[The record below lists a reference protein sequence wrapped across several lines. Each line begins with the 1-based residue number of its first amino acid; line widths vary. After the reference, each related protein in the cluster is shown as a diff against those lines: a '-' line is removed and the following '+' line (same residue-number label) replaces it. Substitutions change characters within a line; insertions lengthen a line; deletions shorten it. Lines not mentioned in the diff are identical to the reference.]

1 MSFSRICGYVEKS
14 QFYNVCFLILREKER
29 KKESKTR
36 KGLMLINF
44 SFAASTTSLT
54 KWRTIYIEQWEND
67 STFLLQ
73 CSSFSCLVQD
83 KQKCIH
89 CGWVH
94 FYSLIISGVTLIST
108 LCKPHT
114 SLRRTVGPVPKVSI
128 LKRVDCIFMLF
139 IRKRNG
145 LQTKRRERVW
155 NMESETWRRKP
166 KKEVLVRMRLACL
179 KETHPRRVPCE

>member
-1 MSFSRICGYVEKS
+1 MVQSDV
-14 QFYNVCFLILREKER
+14 Q
-29 KKESKTR
+29 
-36 KGLMLINF
+36 
-44 SFAASTTSLT
+44 
-54 KWRTIYIEQWEND
+54 YIEQREND

-73 CSSFSCLVQD
+73 CSSFSCLVQV

-155 NMESETWRRKP
+155 NMESENWRRKP
-166 KKEVLVRMRLACL
+166 KKEVRVRMRLACL

>member
-1 MSFSRICGYVEKS
+1 MSFSRISGYVEKS
-14 QFYNVCFLILREKER
+14 QFYNVFFLILREKER

-36 KGLMLINF
+36 KALMLIN
-44 SFAASTTSLT
+44 SPLQLKQQVVQSDVQ
-54 KWRTIYIEQWEND
+54 YIEQREND

-73 CSSFSCLVQD
+73 CSSFSCLVKV